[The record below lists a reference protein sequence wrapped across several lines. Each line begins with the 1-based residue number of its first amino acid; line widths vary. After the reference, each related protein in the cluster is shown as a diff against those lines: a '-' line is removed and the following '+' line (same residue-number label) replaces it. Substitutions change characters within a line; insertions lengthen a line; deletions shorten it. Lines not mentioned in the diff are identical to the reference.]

1 MYNISIYKIS
11 DKDKDQDKSMTVSA
25 YDVPIEDVRK
35 VISILLPDYE
45 EEQEVK
51 DVIVARPKCIY
62 CKFAPLKATDPP
74 CYPCYCTD
82 NRPNFKPN
90 ESCKELYSK
99 IKEAEKKS
107 KPKYMTEEAYKEWRE
122 EMNE

>member
-11 DKDKDQDKSMTVSA
+11 DKDKSMTISA

-35 VISILLPDYE
+35 VISILIPDYVAE
-45 EEQEVK
+45 NPQAF
-51 DVIVARPKCIY
+51 VARPKCMY
-62 CKFAPLKATDPP
+62 CEFATLKVTDPP
-74 CYPCYCTD
+74 CWNCYYTA

-99 IKEAEKKS
+99 IKEAEK
-107 KPKYMTEEAYKEWRE
+107 
-122 EMNE
+122 